1 MSTAASF
8 GSMVSDAVPC
18 HGRVCC
24 GHLSEDRDTKPSRG
38 AVEPRYATFGS
49 FVPLAMLCY
58 GCQQNFAK
66 ASTEFACK
74 YYMMDELKLDGVT
87 IGRRAIT
94 RRKPKNFEKKTC
106 LDAFGFHIC
115 ASHSWS
121 RTQRGKQT
129 SKLLRFMTA
138 AHVPWNIKPVLGM
151 LSDSV
156 TFCGFHRTSH
166 LSAELRM
173 FAEIEGNWWNLYEF
187 VLCGIWMVTFHV
199 GVS

>member
-1 MSTAASF
+1 M
-8 GSMVSDAVPC
+8 
-18 HGRVCC
+18 
-24 GHLSEDRDTKPSRG
+24 
-38 AVEPRYATFGS
+38 EPRYATFGS

-94 RRKPKNFEKKTC
+94 RRKPKNFEKKTVH
-106 LDAFGFHIC
+106 AFGCIWLPYLCITFLKQN
-115 ASHSWS
+115 AA
-121 RTQRGKQT
+121 REQT

-166 LSAELRM
+166 LSAELRT
-173 FAEIEGNWWNLYEF
+173 FAEIEG
-187 VLCGIWMVTFHV
+187 T
-199 GVS
+199 

>member
-18 HGRVCC
+18 HGQVCC

-94 RRKPKNFEKKTC
+94 RRKPKNFEKKNGAC
-106 LDAFGFHIC
+106 
-115 ASHSWS
+115 
-121 RTQRGKQT
+121 
-129 SKLLRFMTA
+129 
-138 AHVPWNIKPVLGM
+138 
-151 LSDSV
+151 
-156 TFCGFHRTSH
+156 
-166 LSAELRM
+166 
-173 FAEIEGNWWNLYEF
+173 
-187 VLCGIWMVTFHV
+187 IWMHLASIFVHHILEAERSEGTNIQAPQVHD
-199 GVS
+199 SCTCSMEY